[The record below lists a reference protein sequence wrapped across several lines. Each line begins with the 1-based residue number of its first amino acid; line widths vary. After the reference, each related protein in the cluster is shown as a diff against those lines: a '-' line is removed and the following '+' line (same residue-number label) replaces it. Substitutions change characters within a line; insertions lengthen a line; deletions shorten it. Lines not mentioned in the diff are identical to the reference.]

1 MKLLKILAIVM
12 AICLLGTAFIACD
25 KGGATEE
32 TTPAET
38 TAAQKT
44 TVTVTLTIK
53 DGSTTKYEGTTT
65 CNGTLGDAIE
75 MFCFNEFEEEIECF
89 NSVGILKNIGELSA
103 DSGKSWTAYFAEE
116 GKNKAFKSIKDQPV
130 SEGDEI
136 IIVLG

>member
-25 KGGATEE
+25 KGGEAEE

-53 DGSTTKYEGTTT
+53 EGSTTKYEGTTT

-75 MFCFNEFEEEIECF
+75 MFCFLEFDEEITCF
-89 NSVGILKNIGELSA
+89 DGNGLLKNIGELS
-103 DSGKSWTAYFAEE
+103 SGNGKSWTAYFADE
-116 GKNKAFKSIKDQPV
+116 GVSKAFKSIKDQPV
-130 SEGDEI
+130 SNGDEV

>member
-12 AICLLGTAFIACD
+12 AICLLGTALIACD
-25 KGGATEE
+25 KADE
-32 TTPAET
+32 TAET
-38 TAAQKT
+38 TAAETTAEQKV
-44 TVTVTLTIK
+44 TVTVQLTVK
-53 DGSTTKYEGTTT
+53 DGSTTKYEGSTT

-89 NSVGILKNIGELSA
+89 NSASILKNIGELSA

-130 SEGDEI
+130 SNGDEI
-136 IIVLG
+136 VLVLG